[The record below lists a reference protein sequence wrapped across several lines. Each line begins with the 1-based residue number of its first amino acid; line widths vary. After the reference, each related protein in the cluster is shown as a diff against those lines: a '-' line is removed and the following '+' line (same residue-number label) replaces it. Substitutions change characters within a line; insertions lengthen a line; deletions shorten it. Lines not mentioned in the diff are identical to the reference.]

1 MSLAISVGQH
11 LSIRLKNV
19 NTGRILEKVTGG
31 EDSGEIDWA
40 LSHPTWRLGVRIEG
54 SWPWLGRIDGW
65 WNGKQKQP
73 SKTFH

>member
-11 LSIRLKNV
+11 LSIRLKNI

-40 LSHPTWRLGVRIEG
+40 LSHPTWRLGVRIEE
-54 SWPWLGRIDGW
+54 SWPNR
-65 WNGKQKQP
+65 
-73 SKTFH
+73 